1 MSPEPVSLL
10 VIASVALTLVVM
22 VAPTRATRSTLM
34 ARGAGG
40 LAGMVAIVLVPTL
53 DLALLVV
60 LVLGIFQAAL
70 PGNRQLA
77 TRLRAPVLSVALL
90 AIALFLIRVPGPEF
104 LLRLAVIG
112 IVGGLAVGVGLLP
125 FIHEF
130 DPDEPVTVSPV
141 AWIAFIGPVF
151 AAVVLTQAR
160 AFIGAEAGVFGALL
174 LGLGLLNTLWGSIAA
189 WRTENSVAAWRY
201 SFMADWGL
209 VLCGFGLT
217 ISDGQAGALL
227 VLVSILLGRLP
238 LYIASRPALRE
249 NTTTDRPINLIAAA
263 LLAGSAPFAGFAARV
278 LLLRGAT
285 ELFWPLALALAV
297 AMILAL
303 PASLRLGRSIGV
315 MRGRQAVGVGIV
327 VAINA
332 VLGVFPQPL
341 FWLVGL

>member
-1 MSPEPVSLL
+1 MSPEPASLL
-10 VIASVALTLVVM
+10 VIAGVALALVVM
-22 VAPTRATRSTLM
+22 VAPSRATRSALM
-34 ARGAGG
+34 VRGSGG
-40 LAGMVAIVLVPTL
+40 LAGMVVIALVPTL
-53 DLALLVV
+53 DIALLVV
-60 LVLGIFQAAL
+60 LVLGIIQAAL
-70 PGNRQLA
+70 PGNRHLA

-90 AIALFLIRVPGPEF
+90 ALALLLVRVPGPEF
-104 LLRLAVIG
+104 LLRLAVTG
-112 IVGGLAVGVGLLP
+112 TVAGVAVGVGLLP

-151 AAVVLTQAR
+151 AAVVMTQAR
-160 AFIGAEAGVFGALL
+160 GFVGAEAAVFGALL
-174 LGLGLLNTLWGSIAA
+174 IGLGLLNTAWGSIAA

-209 VLCGFGLT
+209 VLCGFGIT
-217 ISDGQAGALL
+217 IADGQAGALL
-227 VLVSILLGRLP
+227 VLFSILVGRLP

-249 NTTTDRPINLIAAA
+249 NTATDRPINLISAA

-285 ELFWPLALALAV
+285 ELFWPLAFALAV
-297 AMILAL
+297 AMILSL
-303 PASLRLGRSIGV
+303 PGSLRLGRSIGV
-315 MRGRQAVGVGIV
+315 MRGRQALGVGIV

-341 FWLVGL
+341 LWLVGL

>member
-10 VIASVALTLVVM
+10 GIAGVALALVVM
-22 VAPTRATRSTLM
+22 VAPNRATRRALTV
-34 ARGAGG
+34 RGVGG
-40 LAGMVAIVLVPTL
+40 LAGMAAIAVVPTL
-53 DLALLVV
+53 DIALLVV
-60 LVLGIFQAAL
+60 LVLGILQAAL
-70 PGNRQLA
+70 PGNRQVA
-77 TRLRAPVLSVALL
+77 TRLRAPVLAVALL
-90 AIALFLIRVPGPEF
+90 ALALLFARVSGPEF
-104 LLRLAVIG
+104 FARFAAIG
-112 IVGGLAVGVGLLP
+112 IVAGLAVGVGLLP
-125 FIHEF
+125 YMHEF
-130 DPDEPVTVSPV
+130 DPEEPVTVSPV
-141 AWIAFIGPVF
+141 AWLAFVGPVF
-151 AAVVLTQAR
+151 AAVVLTRAR
-160 AFIGAEAGVFGALL
+160 GLVAAEAGVLGAMLI
-174 LGLGLLNTLWGSIAA
+174 GLGLLNMLWGSIAA

-217 ISDGQAGALL
+217 VVDGQAGALL
-227 VLVSILLGRLP
+227 ILFSILVGRLP

-297 AMILAL
+297 AMILSL
-303 PASLRLGRSIGV
+303 PGSLRLGRSIGV
-315 MRGRQAVGVGIV
+315 TRGRQALGIGIV

>member
-1 MSPEPVSLL
+1 MSPEPISLL
-10 VIASVALTLVVM
+10 VIAAVALALVVT
-22 VAPTRATRSTLM
+22 VAPSRATRSALM

-40 LAGMVAIVLVPTL
+40 LAGMVAIALVPTL
-53 DLALLVV
+53 DLVLLAV
-60 LVLGIFQAAL
+60 LALGIVQAAL
-70 PGNRQLA
+70 PGNRHLA
-77 TRLRAPVLSVALL
+77 TRVRAPVLSVALL
-90 AIALFLIRVPGPEF
+90 ALALLFIRVPGPEF

-112 IVGGLAVGVGLLP
+112 IVAGLAVGVGLLP
-125 FIHEF
+125 FLHEF

-141 AWIAFIGPVF
+141 AWMAFIGPVL
-151 AAVVLTQAR
+151 AAVVLTKTR
-160 AFIGAEAGVFGALL
+160 GSVGAEAAVFGALL
-174 LGLGLLNTLWGSIAA
+174 IGLGLLNTLWGSVAA

-209 VLCGFGLT
+209 VLSGFGLT
-217 ISDGQAGALL
+217 ITDGQAGALL
-227 VLVSILLGRLP
+227 LLFSILVGRLP

-285 ELFWPLALALAV
+285 ELFWPLAAGLAV
-297 AMILAL
+297 AMILSL

-315 MRGRQAVGVGIV
+315 MRGRQAVGVGFV

>member
-10 VIASVALTLVVM
+10 VIAALALALVVM
-22 VAPTRATRSTLM
+22 VAPTRATRSALM

-40 LAGMVAIVLVPTL
+40 LAGMVAIAVVPTL

-60 LVLGIFQAAL
+60 LGLGIVQAAL
-70 PGNRQLA
+70 PGNRGLA
-77 TRLRAPVLSVALL
+77 TRLRAPVLCVALL
-90 AIALFLIRVPGPEF
+90 ALALLLARVPGPEF
-104 LLRLAVIG
+104 LGRLAVIG
-112 IVGGLAVGVGLLP
+112 IVAGLAVGVGLLP

-130 DPDEPVTVSPV
+130 DQEEPVTVSPV

-151 AAVVLTQAR
+151 AAVVLSQTR
-160 AFIGAEAGVFGALL
+160 GLVGAEAGVFGALL
-174 LGLGLLNTLWGSIAA
+174 IGLGLLNMLWGSLAA
-189 WRTENSVAAWRY
+189 WRTSNSVAAWRY

-217 ISDGQAGALL
+217 IADGQAGALL
-227 VLVSILLGRLP
+227 VLFSILVGRLP

-249 NTTTDRPINLIAAA
+249 NTATDRPINLVAAA

-297 AMILAL
+297 AMVLVL

-315 MRGRQAVGVGIV
+315 MRGRQALGVGIV